1 MYCEGVNHF
10 WFDLQWYLWQGL
22 SHAGYPGYWTD
33 SVLCDLRL
41 LLKRLPGL
49 EGLAWNDGTPL
60 LTKSPP
66 PGLLKK

>member
-1 MYCEGVNHF
+1 MPVT
-10 WFDLQWYLWQGL
+10 
-22 SHAGYPGYWTD
+22 PIRTD

-66 PGLLKK
+66 PGLLKSE